1 MRTCGVAVVEHL
13 AARGVRVVFGIP
25 GVHTLELYRGLEQTG
40 IRHVTAR
47 HEQGAGFMADGY
59 ARVSGQPGVAFVISG
74 PGVTNILTPLGQ
86 ARHDSSPLLVVSGAV
101 DRAHAGRRR
110 GVIHDLPDQAAVTAT
125 VTRRT
130 LSLLDPAALDEVV
143 EEAWQ
148 VLQGTLGP
156 PGPVHLQIPI
166 DVSRLP
172 FGGAAPLGA
181 REPTRLMPDAVSLDR
196 ATELL
201 TAARAPAIVLG
212 GGARDAGIP
221 AARLAEKLGAPLGLT
236 INAKGAVPPSHPLV
250 VPSRMGFA
258 PVDQLFLDADV
269 VLAVGTQL
277 SDLDWWMLERP
288 FGFSGTVI
296 RVDLDDEAFD
306 VPVPCSVAVQGD
318 AYEVLDALAAGVA
331 ASGRDAEAASR
342 VREALAAIVWPHDLA
357 VHMPLVRA
365 IDEALPSDRIVAVDS
380 TQPGYAANHAL
391 DVGHP
396 RSWLMPIGYG
406 TLGCALPMAIGASVA
421 APDRPV
427 LALAGDGGVLFT
439 IQELATAC
447 DLGLPLPIVVW
458 NNKGYGEIRDAM
470 ALDHISPI
478 GTDATATDFVRI
490 AEGFGCHGVRPSSLD
505 EVSEAITGALRA
517 DRPTVIEVTPEAVT
531 HG

>member
-1 MRTCGVAVVEHL
+1 MRTCGVAVVESL

-59 ARVSGQPGVAFVISG
+59 ARVSGEPGVAFVISG

-101 DRAHAGRRR
+101 DRAHAGRRL

-130 LSLLDPAALDEVV
+130 LTLHDPAGVDEIVG
-143 EEAWQ
+143 EAWDA
-148 VLQGTLGP
+148 LRGTVGP
-156 PGPVHLQIPI
+156 PGPVHIQIPL

-172 FGGAAPLGA
+172 FGGAAPLE
-181 REPTRLMPDAVSLDR
+181 RTVVRPIPDAVSLSR
-196 ATELL
+196 AMELL
-201 TAARAPAIVLG
+201 TAARSPAIILG
-212 GGARDAGIP
+212 GGARDAGDS

-236 INAKGAVPPSHPLV
+236 INAKGAVPPAHPLV

-258 PVDQLFLDADV
+258 PVDQLFLGADV

-296 RVDLDDEAFD
+296 RVDLDAEAFD

-318 AYEVLDALAAGVA
+318 AHEVLDALVVGVP
-331 ASGRDAEAASR
+331 ASGREADAANR

-357 VHMPLVRA
+357 LHMPLVRA

-391 DVGHP
+391 DVDQP

-427 LALAGDGGVLFT
+427 IALAGDGGILFT

-505 EVSEAITGALRA
+505 EVSAAITEALRA
-517 DRPTVIEVTPEAVT
+517 DRPTVIEVTPETVA

>member
-1 MRTCGVAVVEHL
+1 MSTCGVAVVERL
-13 AARGVRVVFGIP
+13 AARGVSVVFGIP

-74 PGVTNILTPLGQ
+74 PGVTNVLTPLGQ
-86 ARHDSSPLLVVSGAV
+86 ARHDSTPLLVISGAV
-101 DRAHAGRRR
+101 DRAHAGRRL

-130 LSLLDPAALDEVV
+130 LALLDPAGIDEVV
-143 EEAWQ
+143 AEAWD
-148 VLQGTLGP
+148 VLGGAFGP
-156 PGPVHLQIPI
+156 PGPVHIQIPI

-172 FGGAAPLGA
+172 FSGGAPLDQRATSRPAPDSVALA
-181 REPTRLMPDAVSLDR
+181 R

-201 TAARAPAIVLG
+201 KGARAPAIILG
-212 GGARDAGIP
+212 GGARDAGMP

-236 INAKGAVPPSHPLV
+236 INAKGAVPAAHPLV
-250 VPSRMGFA
+250 VQSRMGFA

-288 FGFSGTVI
+288 FGFSGTII
-296 RVDLDDEAFD
+296 RVDLDAEAFD
-306 VPVPCSVAVQGD
+306 VPVPSSVALQGD
-318 AYEVLDALAAGVA
+318 AHDVLDALLAGVPD
-331 ASGRDAEAASR
+331 SGRQGEAGKR
-342 VREALAAIVWPHDLA
+342 VREALGAMVWPPDLA
-357 VHMPLVRA
+357 IHMPLVQA
-365 IDEALPSDRIVAVDS
+365 IDEALPSNRIVAVDS

-391 DVGHP
+391 DVSHP

-427 LALAGDGGVLFT
+427 LALVGDGGFLFT
-439 IQELATAC
+439 VQELATAC
-447 DLGLPLPIVVW
+447 DLGLPLPIVIW
-458 NNKGYGEIRDAM
+458 NNRGYGEIRDAM
-470 ALDHISPI
+470 AVNQISPI

-490 AEGFGCHGVRPSSLD
+490 AEGFGCDGVRPHSLG
-505 EVSEAITGALRA
+505 EVSAAISDALGAN
-517 DRPTVIEVTPEAVT
+517 RPTVIEVTPDVVA
-531 HG
+531 HA

>member
-1 MRTCGVAVVEHL
+1 MSSCGVAVVDRL
-13 AARGVRVVFGIP
+13 AARGVEVVFGIP

-59 ARVSGQPGVAFVISG
+59 ARVSGRPGVAFVISG

-86 ARHDSSPLLVVSGAV
+86 ARHDSTPLLVISGAV
-101 DRAHAGRRR
+101 NTAHAGRRL
-110 GVIHDLPDQAAVTAT
+110 GVIHDLPDQAAVTAA
-125 VTRRT
+125 VTLRT
-130 LSLLDPAALDEVV
+130 LALLDPAQVDDVV
-143 EEAWQ
+143 AEAWD
-148 VLQGTLGP
+148 VLGGAFGA
-156 PGPVHLQIPI
+156 PGPVHIQIPI
-166 DVSRLP
+166 DVSRLH
-172 FGGAAPLGA
+172 FAGDEPLGGRSKVRPA
-181 REPTRLMPDAVSLDR
+181 PDAASLAR
-196 ATELL
+196 AAGLL
-201 TAARAPAIVLG
+201 TGARSPAIVLG
-212 GGARDAGIP
+212 GGARDAGVP

-236 INAKGAVPPSHPLV
+236 INAKGAVPAAHPLV

-288 FGFSGTVI
+288 FGFSGTII
-296 RVDLDDEAFD
+296 RVDLDEDAFD
-306 VPVPCSVAVQGD
+306 VPVPSSLAIQGD
-318 AYEVLDALAAGVA
+318 AHEVLEALAGTVA
-331 ASGRDAEAASR
+331 DSGREVEAANR
-342 VREALAAIVWPHDLA
+342 VREAVGAIVWPHDLA
-357 VHMPLVRA
+357 IHMPLVRA

-391 DVGHP
+391 DVNHP

-427 LALAGDGGVLFT
+427 LTLAGDGGFLFT
-439 IQELATAC
+439 VQELATAC
-447 DLGLPLPIVVW
+447 DLRLALPIVIW
-458 NNKGYGEIRDAM
+458 NNHGYGEIRDAM

-490 AEGFGCHGVRPSSLD
+490 AEGFGCHGVRPRSLD
-505 EVSEAITGALRA
+505 EVSTAIRTALGA
-517 DRPTVIEVTPEAVT
+517 DRPTVIEVTPEAVPR
-531 HG
+531 G